1 MIDLIFDTET
11 TGIKAPDFTPE
22 IVQIAAILQ
31 DRETRRV
38 YHEFCMMVT
47 PKSIIPEPAAEIHG
61 ITTEMARDHGFSQA
75 EAEGLFIMLLADAD
89 RLVAHNIAFD
99 VEMLKDNWPDAW
111 ALAMEKE
118 HYDTMHELT
127 PVMKLPKTG
136 ENHFHDDKYPD
147 FKAPRLQEAHLYFF
161 GTKFPNAHDAMI
173 DTRACRNVYF
183 AHLDTEKN
191 KQ

>member
-31 DRETRRV
+31 NRETRRV

-47 PKSIIPEPAAEIHG
+47 PKSIIPETVAEIHG

-136 ENHFHDDKYPD
+136 ENHYHDDKYPN
-147 FKAPRLQEAHLYFF
+147 FKAPRLQEAHVYFF

-191 KQ
+191 EQ

>member
-31 DRETRRV
+31 NRETRRV

-47 PKSIIPEPAAEIHG
+47 PKSIIPETVAEIHG

-99 VEMLKDNWPDAW
+99 VEMLKDNWPDAS

-127 PVMKLPKTG
+127 PVMKLPKNRREPLTTTT
-136 ENHFHDDKYPD
+136 NTRTLK
-147 FKAPRLQEAHLYFF
+147 R
-161 GTKFPNAHDAMI
+161 
-173 DTRACRNVYF
+173 RACRKHTYTF
-183 AHLDTEKN
+183 SALSSLTPTMP
-191 KQ
+191 